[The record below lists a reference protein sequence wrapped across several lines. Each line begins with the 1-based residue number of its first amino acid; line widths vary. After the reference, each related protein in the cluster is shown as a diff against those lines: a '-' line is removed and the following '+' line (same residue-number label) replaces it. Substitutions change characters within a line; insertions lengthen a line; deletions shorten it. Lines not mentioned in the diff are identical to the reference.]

1 MDTRLRTFGEGVL
14 TAHKKFING
23 QIHENPSP

>member
-1 MDTRLRTFGEGVL
+1 MMQYNTY

-23 QIHENPSP
+23 FVCRGFGLYGAII